1 MGAPASLL
9 DFTGKSVLI
18 TGAATGIGRATALAF
33 ARQGASLA
41 IGDVDARGEELAAQ
55 ITRDG
60 GKAFFLRTDVRSA
73 AQVEALVD
81 AAVSRHGG
89 LHCAFN
95 NAGILPPT
103 LPLAEMTEETFG
115 QILGVDLMGV
125 FLCMKY
131 QIRHML
137 RAGGGA
143 IVNTASIAG
152 LVADPGMSP
161 YVAAK
166 HGVIGLTK
174 AGAIDYARNNI
185 RINALAPGFVHTPMT
200 QRWIDDPEFMKVMM
214 AHSPVGRA
222 ARPEEITGIVLYLC
236 SDLASFTTG
245 QTFVVDGAQTTH

>member
-1 MGAPASLL
+1 MARELL

-18 TGAATGIGRATALAF
+18 TGGATGIGRATALAF
-33 ARQGASLA
+33 AGQGAAVA
-41 IGDVDARGEELAAQ
+41 IGDVDDRSEDTVKAIEKL
-55 ITRDG
+55 G
-60 GKAFFLRTDVRSA
+60 GRAFFRRTDVRDA
-73 AQVEALVD
+73 GQVSALVD
-81 AAVSRHGG
+81 ATVSAFGS
-89 LHCAFN
+89 LDCAFN

-103 LPLAEMTEETFG
+103 GMLADMDDEMFDE
-115 QILGVDLMGV
+115 IVAVDLRGV

-174 AGAIDYARNNI
+174 AAAIDYARDNI
-185 RINALAPGFVHTPMT
+185 RVNALAPGFVQTPMT
-200 QRWIDDPEFMKVMM
+200 QRWIDDPEFMKILI
-214 AHSPVGRA
+214 ANSPVGRA
-222 ARPEEITGIVLYLC
+222 ASPEEITGIVLYLC
-236 SDLASFTTG
+236 SDLASFATG
-245 QTFVVDGAQTTH
+245 QTFVVDGAQTAH